1 MNIRMT
7 CAPRRRPP
15 VLMLD
20 RAAASEFRMACAQAS
35 DYTLL
40 AETPAMHESPSVARF
55 IEQEVARPGKQWICH
70 IIDGTQEKDDVIY
83 RNDEFVLLPDTERV
97 NRYWRSPPPTL
108 TGGLM
113 VLRSSQRAPK
123 RVLNWLAIL
132 QDRRIR
138 TLRDLRGHH
147 APMLRTLLK
156 TSLQAIEDQTGIR
169 QDQVMAY
176 VHYPPSVYQLH
187 VHFSY
192 PYGQYCHRD
201 AYRVHN
207 LATVINNLEI
217 DPNYYK
223 RATLHMAV
231 YRQSL
236 HFAAL
241 AESVQAEW
249 EDPQQKAEWEDPQ
262 QKAEWDGPQK
272 KAEWEDPQKKAE
284 WDGAPEP

>member
-1 MNIRMT
+1 MA
-7 CAPRRRPP
+7 CAHGQALRTPGFRQP
-15 VLMLD
+15 LFAAT
-20 RAAASEFRMACAQAS
+20 RAGEFRMAYTARRPQSVLMQEHASPGESRMAYLQHMGAQS

-40 AETPAMHESPSVARF
+40 AETPEMHASPSVARF
-55 IEQEVARPGKQWICH
+55 IEQEVSRPGKQWIGH
-70 IIDGTQEKDDVIY
+70 IIDGTQEKEDVIY
-83 RNDEFVLLPDTERV
+83 RDGDFVLLPDTERV
-97 NRYWRSPPPTL
+97 NRYCRPLSPSNNSL
-108 TGGLM
+108 ILA
-113 VLRSSQRAPK
+113 RANQRIPK
-123 RVLNWLAIL
+123 RVLNWLAIA
-132 QDRRIR
+132 QDRQIR

-156 TSLQAIEDQTGIR
+156 KSLQAIEDHTGIR

-217 DPNYYK
+217 DPDYYK
-223 RATLHMAV
+223 RATLHMAL
-231 YRQSL
+231 YKQSL

-241 AESVQAEW
+241 SDDAQCRDDAPPQECSPVPVQA
-249 EDPQQKAEWEDPQ
+249 
-262 QKAEWDGPQK
+262 
-272 KAEWEDPQKKAE
+272 
-284 WDGAPEP
+284 

>member
-1 MNIRMT
+1 
-7 CAPRRRPP
+7 
-15 VLMLD
+15 
-20 RAAASEFRMACAQAS
+20 
-35 DYTLL
+35 
-40 AETPAMHESPSVARF
+40 MHASPSVSRF
-55 IEQEVARPGKQWICH
+55 IEQEVARPGKQWIAH
-70 IIDGTQEKDDVIY
+70 IIEGTQEKDDVIY
-83 RNDEFVLLPDTERV
+83 RNEDFVLLPDTERV
-97 NRYWRSPPPTL
+97 NRYWRAPPPGSNSIPFRTNQ
-108 TGGLM
+108 
-113 VLRSSQRAPK
+113 RSPK
-123 RVLNWLAIL
+123 RILNWLAIA
-132 QDRRIR
+132 QDRQLR
-138 TLRDLRGHH
+138 TLRDLRGDHV
-147 APMLRTLLK
+147 PMLKTLLR
-156 TSLQAIEDQTGIR
+156 TSLQAIEDMTGIR

-262 QKAEWDGPQK
+262 K

>member
-1 MNIRMT
+1 MKASSRAGCCSYPQQRTHTRPIKSWGCPWPHQPRWDGTGIYAGRNRPRLNTQMT
-7 CAPRRRPP
+7 CAQH
-15 VLMLD
+15 
-20 RAAASEFRMACAQAS
+20 AGNTC

-40 AETPAMHESPSVARF
+40 AETPAMHASPSVSRF
-55 IEQEVARPGKQWICH
+55 IEQEVARPGKQWIAH

-97 NRYWRSPPPTL
+97 NRYWRSPP
-108 TGGLM
+108 TGSNSILI
-113 VLRSSQRAPK
+113 RSNQRAQK
-123 RVLNWLAIL
+123 RVLNWLAIA
-132 QDRRIR
+132 QDRQLR
-138 TLRDLRGHH
+138 TLRDLRGDHV
-147 APMLRTLLK
+147 PMLKTLLH
-156 TSLQAIEDQTGIR
+156 TSLQTIEAQTGIR

-207 LATVINNLEI
+207 LATIINNLEI
-217 DPNYYK
+217 DPDYYR

-231 YRQSL
+231 YCQSL

-241 AESVQAEW
+241 SESR
-249 EDPQQKAEWEDPQ
+249 
-262 QKAEWDGPQK
+262 DGDVSRADTPPR
-272 KAEWEDPQKKAE
+272 DT
-284 WDGAPEP
+284 

>member
-1 MNIRMT
+1 M
-7 CAPRRRPP
+7 PRHTG
-15 VLMLD
+15 VNE
-20 RAAASEFRMACAQAS
+20 SRMACTQHTANPS

-40 AETPAMHESPSVARF
+40 AETPAMHASRSVSRF
-55 IEQEVARPGKQWICH
+55 IEQEVARPGKQWISH

-97 NRYWRSPPPTL
+97 NRYWRSPQ
-108 TGGLM
+108 
-113 VLRSSQRAPK
+113 SSVNSVVPFRLNQRAAK
-123 RVLNWLAIL
+123 RVLNWLAIA
-132 QDRRIR
+132 QDRQLR

-147 APMLRTLLK
+147 VPMLKTLLH
-156 TSLQAIEDQTGIR
+156 TSLQTIEDQTGIR
-169 QDQVMAY
+169 KDQVMAY

-207 LATVINNLEI
+207 LATIINNLEI
-217 DPNYYK
+217 DSDYYK

-241 AESVQAEW
+241 SESG
-249 EDPQQKAEWEDPQ
+249 D
-262 QKAEWDGPQK
+262 
-272 KAEWEDPQKKAE
+272 
-284 WDGAPEP
+284 EPVASQE

>member
-1 MNIRMT
+1 
-7 CAPRRRPP
+7 
-15 VLMLD
+15 
-20 RAAASEFRMACAQAS
+20 
-35 DYTLL
+35 
-40 AETPAMHESPSVARF
+40 MHASPSVVRF
-55 IEQEVARPGKQWICH
+55 IEQEVARPAKQWISH

-97 NRYWRSPPPTL
+97 NRYWRSPPPSANSMMTVASF
-108 TGGLM
+108 TRM
-113 VLRSSQRAPK
+113 NQRIPK
-123 RVLNWLAIL
+123 RVLNWLAIV
-132 QDRRIR
+132 QDRQIR

-147 APMLRTLLK
+147 VPMLKTLLH
-156 TSLQAIEDQTGIR
+156 TSLQTIEDQTGIR

-217 DPNYYK
+217 EPDYYK

-241 AESVQAEW
+241 TESKDEP
-249 EDPQQKAEWEDPQ
+249 DPPSAK
-262 QKAEWDGPQK
+262 
-272 KAEWEDPQKKAE
+272 
-284 WDGAPEP
+284 

>member
-1 MNIRMT
+1 MPAEPQEMKIVIRMT
-7 CAPRRRPP
+7 CTFRRAPQPSVSPTAGGEHAPRLP
-15 VLMLD
+15 
-20 RAAASEFRMACAQAS
+20 ACAQTLS

-40 AETPAMHESPSVARF
+40 AETPAIHDSPSVARF
-55 IEQEVARPGKQWICH
+55 IEQEVARPTKQWINH
-70 IIDGTQEKDDVIY
+70 ILDGTQEKDDVVC
-83 RNDEFVLLPDTERV
+83 RTDDFVLLPDTERL
-97 NRYWRSPPPTL
+97 NRYWRCPPLHLQQQT
-108 TGGLM
+108 
-113 VLRSSQRAPK
+113 SSAQNHSLVSYARTASHYHQRVPR

-147 APMLRTLLK
+147 VPMLKALLHL
-156 TSLQAIEDQTGIR
+156 SLQSIESLTGIR

-207 LATVINNLEI
+207 LATIINNLEI
-217 DPNYYK
+217 EPEYYK

-231 YRQSL
+231 YKQSL
-236 HFAAL
+236 HYTAISEARCDQ
-241 AESVQAEW
+241 EVSVKKEQDA
-249 EDPQQKAEWEDPQ
+249 DPDKGDS
-262 QKAEWDGPQK
+262 
-272 KAEWEDPQKKAE
+272 
-284 WDGAPEP
+284 